1 MAKPGREFEANRRT
15 ARFPLQFSPTFIPKP
30 GREFEANRRTTRFP
44 LQFSPTFMPKPGR
57 EFEANRRAA
66 YQVINTSASLDR
78 VIVAS
83 PIGERFYKH
92 LAVLPSEASIGDA
105 FAIDEVIARSN
116 GLVATNQV
124 ALDHYPSNG

>member
-1 MAKPGREFEANRRT
+1 MTKPGREFEANRRT
-15 ARFPLQFSPTFIPKP
+15 A
-30 GREFEANRRTTRFP
+30 RFP

-66 YQVINTSASLDR
+66 YQVINTSASLGR

-92 LAVLPSEASIGDA
+92 LAIFPSKTGIGDA
-105 FAIDEVIARSN
+105 FAVDKVIARSN
-116 GLVATNQV
+116 GLVPTNKV